1 MNRNRA
7 NTARQACVEVGLV
20 VVPDVDHVE
29 ELAAKTGQAVQ
40 RAAALKSRLAIG
52 VALDPGTI
60 IV

>member
-1 MNRNRA
+1 MNKNLVI
-7 NTARQACVEVGLV
+7 TARQACVEVGLA
-20 VVPDVDHVE
+20 VVPDVEHVE
-29 ELAAKTGQAVQ
+29 ELAAKTGQVVQ